1 MVSAYYSYSNETPY
15 PNRRAAVAEV
25 TPNRARALQ
34 SRDAIELLS
43 NKWRV
48 TILHLLNGGTLRAGQ
63 IQRAIDGVST
73 KVLTQ
78 TLRGLERDGLVQRR
92 VHNLVP
98 PHVEYQLTAMGKS
111 VIPHLRRLCHWAK
124 EHAAHRDEA
133 RDRFDQKQRQRT
145 GSKQTDTSDRN
156 RQQL

>member
-1 MVSAYYSYSNETPY
+1 MILV
-15 PNRRAAVAEV
+15 PNQSVDLDRKNTMAAVTAV
-25 TPNRARALQ
+25 RTRALQ

-63 IQRAIDGVST
+63 IQRAMDNVST

-92 VHNLVP
+92 VHNVIP

-111 VIPHLRRLCHWAK
+111 VIPHLRRLCHWAR

-133 RDRFDQKQRQRT
+133 RERFDQKLKQATRSR
-145 GSKQTDTSDRN
+145 QTDNGDRESDPAQR
-156 RQQL
+156 RT